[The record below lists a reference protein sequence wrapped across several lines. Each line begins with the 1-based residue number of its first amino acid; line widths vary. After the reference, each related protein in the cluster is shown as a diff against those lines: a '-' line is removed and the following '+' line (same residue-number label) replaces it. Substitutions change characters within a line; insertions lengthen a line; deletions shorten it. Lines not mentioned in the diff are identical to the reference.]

1 MALAAKIVEEMED
14 NEDDV
19 FFASGTDLVD
29 VDASSPGT
37 ALAFMAWALEE
48 LVSTLYN
55 FFFFGAEKIGCSNP
69 IKLFMVVIYKIS

>member
-1 MALAAKIVEEMED
+1 MVSAQATQNKCEENRNRNLAAKIVEEMED

-55 FFFFGAEKIGCSNP
+55 FFF
-69 IKLFMVVIYKIS
+69 LWR

>member
-1 MALAAKIVEEMED
+1 MED

-29 VDASSPGT
+29 VDASIPGT

-55 FFFFGAEKIGCSNP
+55 FFF
-69 IKLFMVVIYKIS
+69 LRR

>member
-1 MALAAKIVEEMED
+1 MED

-29 VDASSPGT
+29 VDASIPGT

-48 LVSTLYN
+48 LVLTLYN
-55 FFFFGAEKIGCSNP
+55 FFFFGAENRLIQSYKTFYGRN
-69 IKLFMVVIYKIS
+69 LQNFKIS